1 MPLLKKALQPSVTIE
16 KEVKNEM
23 LQAAGAK
30 VLEKLQPDSLDAKS
44 RQIQR
49 QGAFQAALQSVGV
62 VQYGGKS
69 FDDYLNRVREAA
81 NSELKYI
88 NEVD

>member
-1 MPLLKKALQPSVTIE
+1 MPLLKKALQPGLVVE
-16 KEVKNEM
+16 KNVVVE
-23 LQAAGAK
+23 QTPAPIRAG
-30 VLEKLQPDSLDAKS
+30 VKLQPDSLDAKS

-81 NSELKYI
+81 NAELKYI